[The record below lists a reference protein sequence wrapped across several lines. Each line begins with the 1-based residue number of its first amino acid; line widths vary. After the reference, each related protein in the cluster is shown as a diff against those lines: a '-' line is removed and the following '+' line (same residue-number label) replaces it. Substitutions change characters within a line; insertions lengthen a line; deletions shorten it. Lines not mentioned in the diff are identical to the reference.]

1 MEEKV
6 KKVGPFKTKTKFVEF
21 IGGKGVVNFL
31 SDEAYITGNQLSGL
45 EMDGIKFK
53 LTICEDFTVDLEEVD
68 TNQTT
73 PTQRARLVE
82 IIEEKTISSFRG
94 RSVVHELNFESTK
107 KVKDKYVPLYLAVEV
122 SKPIER
128 LADFLDTT
136 IIPTKNAWDNLELLF
151 ADEEDFTESVTDIQ
165 EFVETSVEDNNV
177 IDTTSFIEDQFK
189 TLKVEKLNE
198 LRKNL
203 DKKKSELTKF
213 DYQLESTKQNIEN
226 LKSEI
231 KLIEDRIDDIQPIAP
246 PNGYYFNV
254 SERQNETI
262 TLEPEIE
269 RIIKEKV
276 SKVRGINAENF
287 MKLFT
292 DGEFHIKLGE
302 ITNEEMTILSDYKSL
317 TESVWSSLNGL
328 NISIE
333 EDKLI
338 YRGDL
343 TWSQLVN
350 KLIKMGFEENPDFNK
365 MCGSNSYV
373 SNTET
378 VG

>member
-165 EFVETSVEDNNV
+165 EFVETRLEDNNV

-269 RIIKEKV
+269 RIIKDKV